1 MAHTI
6 KNKNVELTLDLPL
19 ENYSGARF
27 DWSTKITTVK
37 YQGALV
43 TGEEIVGAKPT
54 VSTGKGFYN
63 EFGIDS
69 ALGYDETKKGD
80 WFHKIGVGLLKKTD
94 DQYLFSRAYEIKA
107 CTFDIKADLGS
118 IQIECKA
125 PPYNAYSY
133 ILSKEI
139 RLAENGFVIHYQL
152 LNDGRKAIVMDEYN
166 HNFLQIAQDL
176 VGENYSLNFPFP
188 ISPDHVEEYL
198 NPDEVVQWSENRLS
212 FAHTPKRDFFFS
224 NLTGGKTVQAT
235 WELINHK
242 RGIGIREVGDFQ
254 TDKVN
259 LWGREHVISPEL
271 FFKISLQPG
280 EMVTWTRRY
289 EMFFIENDK

>member
-6 KNKNVELTLDLPL
+6 KNKNVELRLDLPL

-27 DWSTKITTVK
+27 DWTAKITTVK
-37 YQGALV
+37 YQGVLV

-54 VSTGKGFYN
+54 ASIGKGFYN

-69 ALGYDETKKGD
+69 ALGYDETEKGD
-80 WFHKIGVGLLKKTD
+80 WFHKIGVGLLKKSNE
-94 DQYLFSRAYEIKA
+94 QYLFNRTYEIQA
-107 CTFDIKADLGS
+107 CAFDIKTNANS
-118 IQIECKA
+118 IQIECSA
-125 PPYNAYSY
+125 PEYNAYSY
-133 ILSKEI
+133 VLSKEI
-139 RLAENGFVIHYQL
+139 ILLENGFLINYRLV
-152 LNDGRKAIVMDEYN
+152 NNGRNAIVTDEYN

-176 VGENYSLNFPFP
+176 IGDNYSLKLPFP
-188 ISPDHVEEYL
+188 LSPDHVDEYL
-198 NPDEVVQWSENRLS
+198 NPDEVVRWSKDRLS
-212 FAHTPKRDFFFS
+212 FAHTPKSDFFFS
-224 NLTGGKTVQAT
+224 NLTGGNAIQAT

-271 FFKISLQPG
+271 FFKISLQSG
-280 EMVTWTRRY
+280 EAVSWARRY
-289 EMFFIENDK
+289 EMFLTEGV